1 MSDDRRSVAVAEMNV
16 TPMLDVMLV
25 LLIIFISMSIRFYK
39 TVDGVLPV
47 PCAGA
52 CAGSTPIVLEVRR
65 GPTYSINKSPVAQDQ
80 LHDKLLGIYNGRPE
94 KIIQIAGYPGAS
106 YQDVVTAMD
115 IARGAGVSVVG
126 IAPRESYL
134 PR

>member
-1 MSDDRRSVAVAEMNV
+1 MSDEKGLVAVAEMNV

-25 LLIIFISMSIRFYK
+25 LLVMFILLSIRYHT

-47 PCAGA
+47 ACAGV
-52 CAGSTPIVLEVRR
+52 CAGSTPIVLEVLA
-65 GPTYSINKSPVAQDQ
+65 GPTYRINKTAIQPDQ
-80 LHDKLLGIYNGRPE
+80 LREELVGIYQGRPE

-106 YQDVVTAMD
+106 YQDIITAMD
-115 IARGAGVSVVG
+115 IARGAGVTVVG

-134 PR
+134 QR